1 MALGV
6 VSRQLATTTAC
17 NRFGAALLLV
27 TAPMLALAQDQH
39 AAIHST
45 KGVQHKL
52 PLISDDFIVGCIMI
66 MFLLLFAFGACGR
79 VASARAA
86 TVSDVAC
93 RAACCSQA
101 SSKFARSVACAVQ
114 REARCLRKLRG
125 MRPEHCKKNVRA
137 FAHQGRELPLYKRA
151 HTHAMFRS

>member
-1 MALGV
+1 MRRLLMP
-6 VSRQLATTTAC
+6 SP
-17 NRFGAALLLV
+17 LLLLLLLHLPGLV
-27 TAPMLALAQDQH
+27 LAQDQH

-101 SSKFARSVACAVQ
+101 SSKFARSALCRVCCVQ
-114 REARCLRKLRG
+114 REARCLRKLPPGRHAP
-125 MRPEHCKKNVRA
+125 RALQKKC
-137 FAHQGRELPLYKRA
+137 
-151 HTHAMFRS
+151 